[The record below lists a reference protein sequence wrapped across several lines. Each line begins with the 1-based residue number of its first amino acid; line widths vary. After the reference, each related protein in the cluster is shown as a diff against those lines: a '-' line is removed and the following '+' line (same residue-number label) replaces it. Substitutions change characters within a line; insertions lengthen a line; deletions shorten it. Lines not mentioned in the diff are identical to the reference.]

1 MKSLAFLV
9 CLVPACALAAPDVVA
24 RVQDGETKQPLS
36 GVLVLSEGSDI
47 MAVTD
52 SGGQCMVVSLP
63 KKDGHLLVSRT
74 GYFELRR
81 TWTPP
86 VKPVPETVFVDLML
100 YSDRPRVVAGRV
112 FDAGTKLTIPGARV
126 SVAGV
131 DLAESTREDGAFVFS
146 RFPPG
151 PQTLEASSP
160 GYPLK
165 SVAVQVRGG
174 ETSSVDLYLLDTA
187 NVGSVEGK
195 VFDVGTGE
203 PVVDAR
209 VTVEGTGCAA
219 VTDSAGRYA
228 MENVPAGMNKML
240 VSRDGYLRAYTVV
253 RLVKD
258 WAVTVNLY
266 LREPASQPRVPVK

>member
-1 MKSLAFLV
+1 MKLTV
-9 CLVPACALAAPDVVA
+9 CLLGVAATVALAAPNVVA
-24 RVQDGETKQPLS
+24 NVQDGETKRPLA
-36 GVLVLSEGSDI
+36 GVMVLSEGSDI
-47 MAVTD
+47 MAITD
-52 SGGQCMVVSLP
+52 SGGQCMVVSVP
-63 KKDGHLLVSRT
+63 KRGGHLLVSRT
-74 GYFELRR
+74 GYFDLRSA
-81 TWTPP
+81 WTSPA
-86 VKPVPETVFVDLML
+86 KPVPETVVVDLAL
-100 YSDRPRVVAGRV
+100 YPNRPRVVTGRV

-131 DLAESTREDGAFVFS
+131 SLAESTREDGGFILS

-151 PQTLEASSP
+151 PQTVEVSSP

-165 SVAVQVRGG
+165 SLAIQVKGG

-203 PVVDAR
+203 PVLDAR

-219 VTDSAGRYA
+219 VTDSAGRYV

-240 VSRDGYLRAYTVV
+240 VSHDGYLRAYTVV

-258 WAVTVNLY
+258 WAVTANLY
-266 LREPASQPRVPVK
+266 LRKTASKPTSGK